1 MSRDDQAIC
10 GEIKAT
16 IAFVI
21 REVAKEDTP
30 SGPRG
35 EFVGRGGIRVRVTRV
50 AEDVQMLIRRSRAE
64 EGEVQTGSL
73 NHLRRKTVQ

>member
-1 MSRDDQAIC
+1 M
-10 GEIKAT
+10 

-64 EGEVQTGSL
+64 EG
-73 NHLRRKTVQ
+73 